1 MKRFL
6 LAFVTTILVST
17 NIQAQSSDH
26 AVYKNSLWQ
35 NWYVQAGLD
44 MALQNPN
51 GYPFFKEVFPNGKT
65 FGIDAAA
72 GKWFT
77 PEIGLRV
84 KLNWE
89 NGIGLF
95 RNNHANWLAPMNEPG
110 VNLHRG
116 GYIYFVGDIQLDI
129 HNLIWGYKA
138 DRLWNLQIFPRAG
151 VGYNFGAKKGTP
163 IVAIGLGNTFRIN
176 EKYKIYFDIAYH
188 GVSSGFIP
196 VPTDTGS
203 EFNAFMD
210 INVGLQIN
218 LGTSTFRKASK

>member
-1 MKRFL
+1 MKRIICL
-6 LAFVTTILVST
+6 QLIIMLATITAV
-17 NIQAQSSDH
+17 AQSSSEH
-26 AVYKNSLWQ
+26 AVYKNKLWQ

-44 MALQNPN
+44 MSLQDPN

-65 FGIDAAA
+65 FGIDVAV

-84 KLNWE
+84 KFNWE
-89 NGIGLF
+89 NGMGIF
-95 RNNHANWLAPMNEPG
+95 RNNHANWLAPMFEPG
-110 VNLHRG
+110 ENMHKG
-116 GYIYFVGDIQLDI
+116 GYIYFVGDIQLDA
-129 HNLIWGYKA
+129 HNILWGYKA
-138 DRLWNLQIFPRAG
+138 NRFWNLQIFPRAG
-151 VGYNFGAKKGTP
+151 VGYNFGSKKGTP

-176 EKYKIYFDIAYH
+176 DKLKIYFDVAYH

-218 LGTSTFRKASK
+218 LGTSTFKKVN

>member
-1 MKRFL
+1 MRRIL
-6 LAFVTTILVST
+6 FVCLTMLFVATTSF
-17 NIQAQSSDH
+17 AQSSSEH
-26 AVYKNSLWQ
+26 AVYKNRLWQ

-44 MALQNPN
+44 MSLQDPN

-65 FGIDAAA
+65 FGVDVAA

-84 KLNWE
+84 KFNWE
-89 NGIGLF
+89 NGMGIF
-95 RNNHANWLAPMNEPG
+95 RNNHANWLAPMYEPG
-110 VNLHRG
+110 ENMHKG
-116 GYIYFVGDIQLDI
+116 GYIYFVGDIQLDV
-129 HNLIWGYKA
+129 HNILWGYKA
-138 DRLWNLQIFPRAG
+138 DRFWNLQIFPRAG
-151 VGYNFGAKKGTP
+151 VGYNFGSKKGTP

-176 EKYKIYFDIAYH
+176 DKFKIYFDIAYH

-218 LGTSTFRKASK
+218 LGTSTFKKVN